1 MSLFTRLAYFNCVV
15 EQGSISK
22 ASRIFDIQPS
32 SISRQL
38 SALEKE
44 LHVRL
49 LDRTTRNVGV
59 TEAGQLFYQY
69 SKRITAEFD
78 EAKRAVS
85 ALHHSP
91 RGSLKISTT
100 VAFGES
106 KILPLLPI
114 FRAHFP
120 EVSVEIEITER
131 VVDLIE
137 ENVDIAIRSGRLP
150 DSNLIAKKLVQ
161 NNFVL
166 CSSPNYL
173 TKKKA
178 PQRIEDLAEHDCL
191 VYGYKGWHDWFVLDT
206 KPRKIDLSYYMEV
219 DSVNGQ
225 KQLILNDGGI
235 ALIPQWAITEELNT
249 GKLVPLLSEFTFSPC
264 NYETST
270 YAIYQNRQLVSSKV
284 RVFLDFL
291 ADHFGHSFSKS

>member
-1 MSLFTRLAYFNCVV
+1 MSLFNRLAYFNCVV

-38 SALEKE
+38 SALEEE
-44 LHVRL
+44 LNVRL
-49 LDRTTRNVGV
+49 LERSTRNVGV

-69 SKRITAEFD
+69 SKRITGEFD
-78 EAKRAVS
+78 EAKRVVS

-106 KILPLLPI
+106 KILPLVPT
-114 FRAHFP
+114 FRAAFP
-120 EVSVEIEITER
+120 EVDIEIEITER

-161 NNFVL
+161 NNFIL
-166 CSSPNYL
+166 CASPNYVRR
-173 TKKKA
+173 KKA
-178 PQRIEDLAEHDCL
+178 PQHFEDLAKHDCL
-191 VYGYKGWHDWFVLDT
+191 VYGYKGWHDWFVLDR
-206 KPRKIDLSYYMEV
+206 KPQKIDISYYMEV

-225 KQLILNDGGI
+225 KQLILNGGGI
-235 ALIPQWAITEELNT
+235 ALLPQWAIEEELKI
-249 GKLVPLLSEFTFSPC
+249 GKLVQLLPEFTFSPC

-270 YAIYQNRQLVSSKV
+270 YAIYQNRQLVPSKV

-291 ADHFGHSFSKS
+291 TEHFGTTL